1 MEGSVLVIGGGIA
14 GIQTSL
20 DLTELG
26 FKVYLVEKEPSIGGH
41 MAQFDKLYPQNDCS
55 LCVLAPKM
63 VAVYRNPNIELF
75 TLSEVKKV
83 SGKAGNFTVSI
94 IKNPRY
100 VDETKCK
107 GCGDCAARCPK
118 IEAPNAFDMNLGK
131 RKSIYMP
138 FPQATPPV
146 YMIDPE
152 LCLYINREVCG
163 VCQKVCKGEAI
174 DYEQKPQEIKFNV
187 GAIVVATGFDMLG
200 EELPPK
206 WGYQYKNVVNGLE
219 YERILCPTGPFG
231 AAILRLSDEQEPE
244 KIAFIQCAGTGYLKE
259 SIPYCSRVCCMYT
272 AKDAIL
278 TKEYSENTE
287 VFVFRHN
294 IRVFGKNF
302 YDYTKKAQDEFN
314 ITYIHSSIDKIEE
327 DPTTN
332 DLIIHYDDLKVG
344 KSKEFRA
351 NMIVLGAPLVP
362 SKGTKK
368 LAKILGVSLDE
379 HDFFK
384 ERSYFNKSLT
394 SKDGIFVSGSCQ
406 APMNISETA
415 SDASAVASQVTT
427 LLNTARYSLI
437 KEREINILPKEN
449 IIEIT
454 PRALIIGGGIS
465 GMTAALNIANQGF
478 ETIIVERETE
488 LGGNLNHI
496 NMIYPIQQE
505 ASQFLNNLKGDV
517 EKNNNIQI
525 FLDSN
530 ITKVNGTLG
539 NYEVN
544 IANSEEKIHDF
555 KVGTIIVATG
565 GQEFKPR
572 GLYQYDVNNKNII
585 TQMELEQRLKS
596 KDKSWLDKI
605 KHITTIMCVGAR
617 EKEGFSYC
625 SNVCCSN
632 TVKNIDILKKMK
644 PELELVVLFRELHL
658 SKKEFEAF
666 ASKRKEIA
674 NYLKFDVENK
684 PEIVKIRE
692 IPERYEIKVRDYVKQ
707 NKFISFK
714 TDLVVLSTPMIP
726 PDGLQELADMLQV
739 PLDEYGFFIEA
750 HSKLRPLDFAAH
762 GIFVCGC
769 AQWPKNVQD
778 SIAEANG
785 AAGRASR
792 FLSAREISTTKL
804 ELLSFMLSIEC
815 FFKDMKVNIEK
826 CNGCGR
832 CEEVCQ
838 FKAISLIDLK
848 QEFEDVSVPAKKAY
862 INPAICKGC
871 GRCAATCRL
880 KAIDP
885 LHYDFKQISAIIDP
899 YFLEKAQSEE
909 TERKPEVILSD

>member
-26 FKVYLVEKEPSIGGH
+26 FKVYLVEREPSIGGH

-55 LCVLAPKM
+55 LCILAPKM
-63 VAVYRNPNIELF
+63 VAVYRNPNIKLL

-83 SGKAGNFTVSI
+83 SGKVGNFTVSI

-163 VCQKVCKGEAI
+163 VCQKVCKGNAI
-174 DYEQKPQEIKFNV
+174 DYNQKPQEIKINV

-200 EELPPK
+200 EDLSPK

-219 YERILCPTGPFG
+219 YERILSPTGPFG
-231 AAILRLSDEQEPE
+231 PAILRPSDEQEPK
-244 KIAFIQCAGTGYLKE
+244 KIAFIQCAGAGYLE
-259 SIPYCSRVCCMYT
+259 ENVPYCSRVCCMYI

-278 TKEYSENTE
+278 TREYAQDSD

-302 YDYTKKAQDEFN
+302 YEYTKKAQDEFN
-314 ITYIHSSIDKIEE
+314 ITYIPSSIDNIEE
-327 DPTTN
+327 DPETN
-332 DLIIHYDDLKVG
+332 DLIIHYEDLKVG
-344 KSKEFRA
+344 KSKEFRT
-351 NMIVLGAPLVP
+351 NMVILGSPLVP
-362 SKGTKK
+362 SKGSRE
-368 LAKILGVSLDE
+368 LAKILDIDLD
-379 HDFFK
+379 DNGFFK
-384 ERSYFNKSLT
+384 EKSYFNKSLT
-394 SKDGIFVSGSCQ
+394 QRDGIYMSGSCQ
-406 APMNISETA
+406 YPMNISETV
-415 SDASAVASQVTT
+415 SDASAVASQVAT
-427 LLNTARYSLI
+427 LLKPTKYSLT
-437 KEREINILPKEN
+437 KEREIDILPKED

-465 GMTAALNIANQGF
+465 GMTAALNISNQGF
-478 ETIIVERETE
+478 ETIIVEKEKE

-496 NMIYPIQQE
+496 NILYPIQQE
-505 ASQFLNNLKGDV
+505 ASKFLNNLKDDIQ
-517 EKNNNIQI
+517 KNNNIRI
-525 FLDSN
+525 FLDSK
-530 ITKVNGTLG
+530 IAKINGTIG
-539 NYEVN
+539 NYEIS
-544 IANSEEKIHDF
+544 IAKSNNEIHDF
-555 KVGTIIVATG
+555 KVGIIIVATG
-565 GQEFKPR
+565 GKEFKPR
-572 GLYQYDVNNKNII
+572 GLYLYDEKNTNIL
-585 TQMELEQRLKS
+585 TQMDLEKRLKS

-605 KHITTIMCVGAR
+605 RHVTTIMCVGAR
-617 EKEGFSYC
+617 QKDGYSYC

-632 TVKNIDILKKMK
+632 TVKNVDILKKLK
-644 PELELVVLFRELHL
+644 PEIENIVLFRELHL
-658 SKKEFEAF
+658 SKKEFEEF

-674 NYLKFDVENK
+674 NYLKFDIGNK
-684 PEIVKIRE
+684 PEISKIQE
-692 IPERYEIKVRDYVKQ
+692 DPEKYEIKLRDYVNR
-707 NKFISFK
+707 NKNITFE
-714 TDLVVLSTPMIP
+714 TDLIVLSTPMIP
-726 PDGLQELADMLQV
+726 PDDLQELAGMLQV
-739 PLDEYGFFIEA
+739 PLDDNGFFIEA
-750 HSKLRPLDFAAH
+750 HNKLRPLDFAAH
-762 GIFVCGC
+762 GIFICGC

-792 FLSAREISTTKL
+792 FLSAREISSTKL

-815 FFKDMKVNIEK
+815 FFKDMKVNVEK

-838 FKAISLIDLK
+838 FKAITLTEVK
-848 QEFEDVSVPAKKAY
+848 QEFEDVSVPTKKAF

-880 KAIDP
+880 KAINP
-885 LHYDFKQISAIIDP
+885 RHYDFKQISAIIDP
-899 YFLEKAQSEE
+899 YFLGKAQSEKIE
-909 TERKPEVILSD
+909 KKSEVIVSD